1 MALSKDPLV
10 LRSIIMEHYERP
22 KYKLNQQQ
30 IEQLANHLTKHNKTE
45 SCIDDITIHLILE
58 NEMIKEVYFSGTGCA
73 IATSSTDI
81 ICSSV
86 LNCSIDQALNIIDNY
101 LKMVSGDQY
110 SEDHLNE
117 LIAFYN
123 VKNQPNRIKCATIGI
138 KTLKECL
145 IDGR

>member
-22 KYKLNQQQ
+22 KYKLNHQQV
-30 IEQLANHLTKHNKTE
+30 EQLPNHISKHNKTE
-45 SCIDDITIHLILE
+45 SCIDDITVHLILE
-58 NEMIKEVYFSGTGCA
+58 DQIIKQAYFSGTGCA
-73 IATSSTDI
+73 IASSSTDI

-86 LNCSIDQALNIIDNY
+86 INLEINKALQLIDNY
-101 LKMVSGDQY
+101 LKMISA
-110 SEDHLNE
+110 SEYNEDDLNE

-123 VKNQPNRIKCATIGI
+123 VKNQPNRIKCASIGI

-145 IDGR
+145 TNGR